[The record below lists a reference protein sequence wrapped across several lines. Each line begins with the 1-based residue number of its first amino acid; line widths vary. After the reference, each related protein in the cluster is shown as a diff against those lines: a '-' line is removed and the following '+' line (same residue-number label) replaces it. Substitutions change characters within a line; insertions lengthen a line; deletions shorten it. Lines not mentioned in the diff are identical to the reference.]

1 MTIEILDT
9 ETGEITTSR
18 LLTDDEI
25 DELLRPQ
32 NDDDE

>member
-18 LLTDDEI
+18 LLTDEEI
-25 DELLRPQ
+25 DALLRPE